1 MDHLLVN
8 EPDPPIVIAPGGFWA
23 IRDRS
28 GVQVMRGLFARF
40 GISNIWNEQYANHLN
55 ANNPFTG
62 EQVPEPGRRMYLNL
76 AVGF

>member
-1 MDHLLVN
+1 MFESATDGWVTG
-8 EPDPPIVIAPGGFWA
+8 D
-23 IRDRS
+23 IRG

-55 ANNPFTG
+55 ASNPFTG
-62 EQVPEPGRRMYLNL
+62 EQVPEPGRRVYLNL